1 MAYVGTTNV
10 PANNTSGLA
19 LYTIKETLKLAGW
32 SVLSSGTG
40 TAGSTAASD
49 LITTGTG
56 TSLGS
61 FAVANAWVRIREP
74 SGAGG
79 REYVLQNGNA
89 NNSVSVIIKY
99 SRATGFGTGGTATVA
114 PTTGGGGDGVV
125 WVGTGTDAAPVQAT
139 TWLPGAATGYYHAV
153 ASDVA
158 INGVYGWWWYGYLA
172 GGSTPRMIG
181 TEAVS
186 PGSTAATDGDPSV
199 RYQDNLALVAAG
211 SQTVQWWEAY
221 GLPGAAYRTAGGF
234 GIAFN
239 GSYAAGVPIM
249 PSFNGLD
256 PYTGRVPMFA
266 SVFGK
271 GSTMPKGYST
281 EAVYF
286 GTVQNAQDT
295 FNLSSASPKIAPY
308 ATSVGVGISQG
319 LALPWVTSVVPLV

>member
-1 MAYVGTTNV
+1 MAYVGVTNV

-19 LYTIKETLKLAGW
+19 LYTLKEALKLAGW

-56 TSLGS
+56 TALGS
-61 FAVANAWVRIREP
+61 FAVGNAWVRIREP

-89 NNSVSVIIKY
+89 NSSVNVIIKY
-99 SRATGFGTGGTATVA
+99 SRATGFVSGGTATVA
-114 PTTGGGGDGVV
+114 PTTGGGDGVV
-125 WVGTGTDAAPVQAT
+125 FVGTGTDAAPVQT

-153 ASDVA
+153 ANNVA
-158 INGVYGWWWYGYLA
+158 VNGVYGFWWYGYLA
-172 GGSTPRMIG
+172 GGGTARMLG
-181 TEAVS
+181 TEAVA

-199 RYQDNLALVAAG
+199 RYRDNLSAVSAA

-221 GLPGAAYRTAGGF
+221 GLGGATYRTGGGF
-234 GIAFN
+234 GIIFN
-239 GSYAAGVPIM
+239 GSYAAGAPIL
-249 PSFNGLD
+249 PVFNGLD
-256 PYTGRVPMFA
+256 PYTGKVPMFSSA
-266 SVFGK
+266 FGAPAV
-271 GSTMPKGYST
+271 MVKGYST

-295 FNLSSASPKIAPY
+295 FNLSSAAPKIAPY
-308 ATSVGVGISQG
+308 ATSVSTGVSQ
-319 LALPWVTSVVPLV
+319 ACAFPWVTSVVPLV

>member
-1 MAYVGTTNV
+1 MAYVGVTNV

-89 NNSVSVIIKY
+89 NNSVNVIIKY

-114 PTTGGGGDGVV
+114 PTTGGGDGQV
-125 WVGTGTDAAPVQAT
+125 WIGTGTDAAPVQT

-153 ASDVA
+153 ANNVA

-172 GGSTPRMIG
+172 GGATPRLIG

-186 PGSTAATDGDPSV
+186 PGSTAATDQDPSV
-199 RYQDNLALVAAG
+199 RYRDSLYG
-211 SQTVQWWEAY
+211 PTGTTQWWEAY
-221 GLPGAAYRTAGGF
+221 GLGGATYRTGGSL
-234 GIAFN
+234 GWIYNNSSGTNTNVLPPGTSA
-239 GSYAAGVPIM
+239 
-249 PSFNGLD
+249 LD
-256 PYTGRVPMFA
+256 PYTGKVPMWSSA
-266 SVFGK
+266 FGLAAVH
-271 GSTMPKGYST
+271 PKGYST
-281 EAVYF
+281 EAVWF
-286 GTVQNAQDT
+286 ATAQNAQDT
-295 FNLSSASPKIAPY
+295 FNLSSSSPKITPY
-308 ATSVGVGISQG
+308 GTLVGVAGV
-319 LALPWVTSVVPLV
+319 ALPWVTSVVPLV